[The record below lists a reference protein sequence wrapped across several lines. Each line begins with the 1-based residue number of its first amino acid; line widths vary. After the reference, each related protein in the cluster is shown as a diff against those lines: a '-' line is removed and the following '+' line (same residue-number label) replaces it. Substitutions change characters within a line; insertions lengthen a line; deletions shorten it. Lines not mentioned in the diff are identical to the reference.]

1 MAVLCQPTGELI
13 TGPYSLL
20 FKATVYDYTHN
31 TTFVSRPDT

>member
-13 TGPYSLL
+13 TGSLL